1 MDNHPQS
8 RLSRRGFTLAALAGL
23 ATTAAC
29 GNGVNSTGAQTIDA
43 RVESVLSQMYSQYPN
58 TVDLAEKSAGM
69 LIMPLVTEAG
79 FGLGGAYGRGVL
91 RVNDANIDYYAA
103 YKGSAGLQALVDGG
117 EQKRAFVDYEDAI
130 DALYRIIE
138 NKDGLCDSQIINIGY
153 PENEASV
160 KELAEILVERF
171 DAHPLR
177 DKFPPFAGC
186 VEVESGT
193 FYGKGYQDMQRRV
206 PSIKNAKKFLDWEP
220 GISFEE
226 SIDKTLD
233 FFLQQAVDSNLF
245 GDEDYS

>member
-1 MDNHPQS
+1 MCPDEN
-8 RLSRRGFTLAALAGL
+8 F
-23 ATTAAC
+23 
-29 GNGVNSTGAQTIDA
+29 DE
-43 RVESVLSQMYSQYPN
+43 ESS
-58 TVDLAEKSAGM
+58 
-69 LIMPLVTEAG
+69 PLVTGPIKNQRWIYSCAKQM
-79 FGLGGAYGRGVL
+79 LDRVIWAYGSRGEL
-91 RVNDANIDYYAA
+91 QFTLFRPFNWIGPRLDTLKSARV
-103 YKGSAGLQALVDGG
+103 GSSRAITQLILNLCQGSPIQLVDGG
-117 EQKRAFVDYEDAI
+117 EQKRAFIDYRDAI
-130 DALYRIIE
+130 EALYRIIE
-138 NKDGLCDSQIINIGY
+138 NKDGLCDSQIVNIGY

-160 KELAEILVERF
+160 KELAQILVERF

-220 GISFEE
+220 TYSFEE